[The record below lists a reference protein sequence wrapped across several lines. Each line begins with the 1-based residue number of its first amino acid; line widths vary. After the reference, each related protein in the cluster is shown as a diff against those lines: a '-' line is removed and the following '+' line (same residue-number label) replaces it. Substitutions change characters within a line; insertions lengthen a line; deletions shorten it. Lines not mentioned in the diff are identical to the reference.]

1 MWIKLND
8 LKSSFVNF
16 SQVYEVQNIEY
27 GVIDLLV
34 VGSEINKYIYKDID
48 SAKMD
53 YDIIIRMLEGK

>member
-27 GVIDLLV
+27 GVIGLFV
-34 VGSEINKYIYKDID
+34 VGGGINKYIYKDIE
-48 SAKMD
+48 SANID